1 MSIIR
6 KADFSMKRLL
16 LVSLFALL
24 VIPTGFLQA
33 QGRFGFGLVL
43 GEPTGLSWKY
53 RLNRENAI
61 DGVLGFSPSDRFR
74 IHADYL
80 WSSHPFVDPS
90 FSLHYG
96 VGAALG
102 FASST
107 YFTSRD
113 GYFVRTVDLGFAARV
128 PVGIDYSIPR
138 SPVELYFELAP
149 LVIVA
154 PSAGIGIDAGI
165 GVRVYP

>member
-1 MSIIR
+1 LVI
-6 KADFSMKRLL
+6 L
-16 LVSLFALL
+16 LVLPLIFPVAPLR
-24 VIPTGFLQA
+24 A
-33 QGRFGFGLVL
+33 QGRFGFGLVI
-43 GEPTGLSWKY
+43 GEPTGLTWKY
-53 RLNRENAI
+53 RMSHENAI
-61 DGVLGFSPSDRFR
+61 DGVVGFSPADRFR

-80 WSSHPFVDPS
+80 WSSHPFVDAS

-96 VGAALG
+96 AGAALG

-107 YFTSRD
+107 YFPSRD

-128 PVGIDYSIPR
+128 PVGIDYAIPR

-149 LVIVA
+149 LVILS
-154 PSAGIGIDAGI
+154 PSAGVGIDAGI